1 MKGNKNCIF
10 FQILNLLREPEYIII
25 PVNKLCCACIKI
37 LLLYSNDSVSK
48 VISESKKEEEKNILS
63 ILKYFLIKR
72 AKEVADQFQVKE
84 FVGLCEFFN

>member
-1 MKGNKNCIF
+1 M
-10 FQILNLLREPEYIII
+10 LRVHQNIII
-25 PVNKLCCACIKI
+25 I
-37 LLLYSNDSVSK
+37 YSNDSVSK
-48 VISESKKEEEKNILS
+48 VISESKKRRKKNILS